1 MKLAIVT
8 DSVSDISPKIAK
20 ELNITVVPL
29 TVIFGTDQFLDGVE
43 LSNSEFFKN
52 TNKQNII

>member
-20 ELNITVVPL
+20 ELNIKVVPL
-29 TVIFGTDQFLDGVE
+29 TVILRWDRT
-43 LSNSEFFKN
+43 FKR
-52 TNKQNII
+52 